1 MDDLLAQLD
10 AKDGAA
16 QQEAHTILTEVAVQ
30 KATEV
35 ADRPKNDSRTRHQ
48 ARQARK
54 AALLA
59 EQYAHSNNPEADA
72 RLEQEARDEERII
85 TKTCE
90 ELGVRMFEI
99 SPDGHCLFSA
109 IGDQLAVLGLIAHS
123 QTSYPTI
130 RQAAAD
136 YIEAHPDD
144 FIPFLPMESEDSA
157 DSGLMSPE
165 EFKDYC
171 AKVRETAVW
180 GGEPEIMALANAY
193 KVPIHVIQA
202 ATPHIVV
209 HNPSDQVPLDDS
221 KILRISYH
229 RRMYGLGEHYNSLR
243 PKRAMGFAEG
253 FKSIF
258 TASSPPP

>member
-1 MDDLLAQLD
+1 MPLHLYAQ
-10 AKDGAA
+10 
-16 QQEAHTILTEVAVQ
+16 
-30 KATEV
+30 
-35 ADRPKNDSRTRHQ
+35 
-48 ARQARK
+48 
-54 AALLA
+54 
-59 EQYAHSNNPEADA
+59 
-72 RLEQEARDEERII
+72 
-85 TKTCE
+85 
-90 ELGVRMFEI
+90 I

-157 DSGLMSPE
+157 DGGLMSPE
-165 EFKDYC
+165 ELKDYC

-193 KVPIHVIQA
+193 RVPIHVIQA

-229 RRMYGLGEHYNSLR
+229 RRMYGLGEVSTLPFLINMCIHIPNSTTTLCGR
-243 PKRAMGFAEG
+243 SVPWALQK
-253 FKSIF
+253 
-258 TASSPPP
+258 ASSLSSLPLRHHHRPPRKHAARIAVRSQFPRISRLQITQYTPHSALPGPPWHINNPEETSVFVATNGLNKNSYV